1 MTVAEPMLFCLRVRY
16 VKQGRLR
23 HLGHLEVAR
32 TVERSVR
39 RAGLPYAV
47 TQGFSPHMR
56 IAFSSALPVAT
67 SSVCEWYDL
76 VLKSYVPAAEAL
88 EKLTA
93 ATPKDLAPVQAGYID
108 MRAPT
113 LGLLIT
119 RQDYRIYL
127 ATSYAAEEVDGALGV
142 VAALGKVNYLRG
154 KKEKVLDLT
163 ATLDTWSVE
172 PADGGVSITLNTRSS
187 NEGSLRPEILLTAI
201 DRVLTDTL
209 KTEPIT
215 STGTPE
221 LACFSRIEVER
232 QDQYGEDDEG
242 GRIDPL

>member
-119 RQDYRIYL
+119 RQDYRIHL
-127 ATSYAAEEVDGALGV
+127 ATSYAAEEVDRALGA
-142 VAALGKVNYLRG
+142 VATLGKVNYLRG
-154 KKEKVLDLT
+154 KKEKVLDLN

-172 PADGGVSITLNTRSS
+172 PADGGVAITLKTRSS

-201 DRVLTDTL
+201 DRMLTGTL
-209 KTEPIT
+209 ETEPIT

-221 LACFSRIEVER
+221 LTCSSRIEVER
-232 QDQYGEDDEG
+232 EDQYGEDDEG